1 MTSERWKKT
10 KELLDS
16 ALELSADQRA
26 SFLDNAC
33 AGDASLRA
41 EIESLLAFDNQA
53 DNFLNRP
60 AIDSVPSIT
69 QNLSGSKPSG
79 AVELSSASDP
89 LIDRT
94 LGEFVIRKRLGEGGF

>member
-41 EIESLLAFDNQA
+41 ELESLLAFDNQA
-53 DNFLNRP
+53 DNFLN
-60 AIDSVPSIT
+60 
-69 QNLSGSKPSG
+69 
-79 AVELSSASDP
+79 
-89 LIDRT
+89 
-94 LGEFVIRKRLGEGGF
+94 